1 MSYQYDVLLKNG
13 TVVDYATNQ
22 EAVMDVAIE
31 DGKIAEIAP
40 GLNPTQ
46 ARDVVDVS
54 GQHVVPGIID
64 LHTHFSNW
72 VGGRYGHKMLAL
84 AGVTTALDMAGP
96 IEGVWDLARDYGAGL
111 NIASIEYVRPE
122 HTVPNED
129 PSEAELQALLARC
142 LRQGGLGLKLLGGHY
157 PLTVEATARAIELVN
172 RHRAY
177 VAFHCGSL
185 RNGSNIDGFLD
196 AVKLANGHALHV
208 AHINSYTRG
217 LKRPYMAE
225 VEEALAALIANP
237 VLRSESYLSPMNGT
251 SAKCAQGV
259 PESLQTQTNLA
270 MGGFEK
276 TEAGLAEAIIAG
288 WAHINLEEGGQ
299 MVLATGDK
307 ALAYW
312 REHGTDTTV
321 SFKVNPAEPRLR
333 LATAKR
339 PSGAFVVDCLSTD
352 GGGIP
357 RNVIVPMGLSL
368 VKLQALTMKE
378 FVQKTSYNPARI
390 LGLAKKGHFQPG
402 ADADISV
409 LNLDAQAPVM
419 SMVGGRMIMYKGFVC
434 GQGSQA
440 ITTEAGVAFVK
451 EKGLQPLVVDIAE
464 SGFYRAIEA

>member
-1 MSYQYDVLLKNG
+1 MSHQYDLLLQNG
-13 TVVDYATNQ
+13 TVVDYATDQ
-22 EAVMDVAIE
+22 EGVMDVAIQ
-31 DGKIAEIAP
+31 DGKMVAIAP

-46 ARDVVDVS
+46 AREVFDVT

-96 IEGVWDLARDYGAGL
+96 VEGVWDLARDYGAGL

-122 HTVPNED
+122 HTVPTED

-172 RHRAY
+172 RNRAY
-177 VAFHCGSL
+177 VAFHCGTVG
-185 RNGSNIDGFLD
+185 NGSNIDGFLD
-196 AVKLANGHALHV
+196 AVKLADGHALHI

-217 LKRPYMAE
+217 LKRPYMTE
-225 VEEALAALIANP
+225 VEEALAALIENP
-237 VLRSESYLSPMNGT
+237 ALRSESYLSPMNGT
-251 SAKCAQGV
+251 SAKCSQGV

-270 MGGFEK
+270 MGGFAK
-276 TEAGLAEAIIAG
+276 TEAGFAEAISAG
-288 WAHINLEEGGQ
+288 WAQINLEEGGR

-312 REHGTDTTV
+312 RERGTDTTV

-339 PSGAFVVDCLSTD
+339 PSGAFAVDCISTD

-357 RNVIVPMGLSL
+357 RNVIVPMGLAL
-368 VKLQALTMKE
+368 VKLQALTMKD

-390 LGLAKKGHFQPG
+390 LGLVQKGHFRLG

-409 LNLDAQAPVM
+409 LNLAAQAPVM
-419 SMVGGRMIMYKGFVC
+419 SLVAGRVIMHKGFVC
-434 GQGSQA
+434 GKGSQA
-440 ITTEAGVAFVK
+440 ITTEAGVSFIK
-451 EKGLQPLVVDIAE
+451 DKGLQPLVVDIAE
-464 SGFYRAIEA
+464 SGFYRPL

>member
-1 MSYQYDVLLKNG
+1 MSYQYEVLLQNG
-13 TVVDYATNQ
+13 TVVDYATDR

-31 DGKIAEIAP
+31 GGKIVEIAQ

-46 ARDVVDVS
+46 AREVFDVG

-72 VGGRYGHKMLAL
+72 VGGRHGHKMLAL

-96 IEGVWDLARDYGAGL
+96 VEGVWDLARDYGAGL
-111 NIASIEYVRPE
+111 NVASIEYVRPE
-122 HTVPNED
+122 HTVPNAD
-129 PSEAELQALLARC
+129 PSEAELQSLLERC

-157 PLTVEATARAIELVN
+157 PLTGDATARAIELVN

-177 VAFHCGSL
+177 VAFHCGTL
-185 RNGSNIDGFLD
+185 NNGSNIDGFLE

-217 LKRPYMAE
+217 LKRPYMVE
-225 VEEALAALIANP
+225 VEEAVAALIGHPA
-237 VLRSESYLSPMNGT
+237 LRSESYLSPMNGT

-276 TEAGLAEAIIAG
+276 TEAGLAEAIVAG

-312 REHGTDTTV
+312 RAHGTDTTV

-339 PSGAFVVDCLSTD
+339 PSGTFAVDCLSTD

-357 RNVIVPMGLSL
+357 RNVIVPMGLAL
-368 VKLQALTMKE
+368 VKLQTLTMKE

-390 LGLAKKGHFQPG
+390 LGLTQKGHFRPG

-419 SMVGGRMIMYKGFVC
+419 SLVGGRVIMHRGYVC

-440 ITTEAGVAFVK
+440 ITTEAGVAFIK
-451 EKGLQPLVVDIAE
+451 EKGLQPLVVELAE
-464 SGFYRAIEA
+464 SGFYRPL